1 MASWSPRPTIDEV
14 GVVGWLKARFNETP
28 VRPDRSATL
37 RHEGGGRLDRLDLFL
52 IVLLILGTLLLR
64 TFRLAEPYQM
74 HFDEVYH
81 ARTATEFL
89 QSWRYGL
96 SHDIYEWTHPHLA
109 KYAMA
114 AGLVAF
120 GQRQGDRHERP
131 RRPGRRRGR
140 RAAPARR
147 ARAGRSAGERLHIA
161 TGTEIRTY
169 DLVTRDL
176 LSTVPAVGA
185 RSLTIDETGNQLVI
199 GYDDG
204 RIATLGLDLIDA
216 PDGGVV
222 EPIELVTVDHPVEH
236 LLVHQRRHARSQPPR
251 RTG

>member
-1 MASWSPRPTIDEV
+1 MASWTPRPTIDEV

-120 GQRQGDRHERP
+120 GNDKVTATSDLGVPVVAAVVEP
-131 RRPGRRRGR
+131 RRLDELAPGGR
-140 RAAPARR
+140 
-147 ARAGRSAGERLHIA
+147 AGERLHIA

-176 LSTVPAVGA
+176 LSTIPAVGA
-185 RSLTIDETGNQLVI
+185 
-199 GYDDG
+199 
-204 RIATLGLDLIDA
+204 
-216 PDGGVV
+216 
-222 EPIELVTVDHPVEH
+222 TVAGDRRDRQPAGHR
-236 LLVHQRRHARSQPPR
+236 LRRRTDRHARSRPDR
-251 RTG
+251 RGRRRRRSSRSSW